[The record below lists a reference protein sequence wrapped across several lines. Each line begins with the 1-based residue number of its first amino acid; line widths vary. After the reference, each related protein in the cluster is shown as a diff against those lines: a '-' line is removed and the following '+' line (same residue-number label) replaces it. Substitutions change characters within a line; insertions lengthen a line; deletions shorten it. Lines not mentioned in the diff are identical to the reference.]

1 MTCVGPSL
9 AAGDVTALFPSRPQ
23 LSACT
28 RFIPTDRESRFNG
41 LSPRTCRRPS
51 TSGALAFLRRST
63 IFDSSTPLLQLGN
76 SKLGRA
82 IHVWSIPALETCP
95 GSTDVCRS
103 LCYALRHR
111 FRFDSV
117 KRRLDWNLIQSLR
130 DDFVERMTAEIRA
143 AGVLVLRLH
152 VAGDFYGAEYV
163 RKWVAIVKRS
173 PRVRFFGY
181 TRSWRIPALLP
192 ALEELAASSAMRLW
206 YSADEESGVPT
217 SVPPTVRIA
226 YLQTSAHP
234 PPQGVDLVFR
244 PTRLRKLPASPL
256 VCEHETPLGKHSG
269 VTCGSCGR
277 CFR

>member
-1 MTCVGPSL
+1 M
-9 AAGDVTALFPSRPQ
+9 
-23 LSACT
+23 
-28 RFIPTDRESRFNG
+28 N
-41 LSPRTCRRPS
+41 
-51 TSGALAFLRRST
+51 
-63 IFDSSTPLLQLGN
+63 FDSSTPLLQLGN

-82 IHVWSIPALETCP
+82 IHVWSIPAIETCP
-95 GSTDVCRS
+95 GSTDVCRN

-117 KRRLDWNLIQSLR
+117 KRRLFWNLSQSLR
-130 DDFVERMTAEIRA
+130 DDFVELMTAEIRA
-143 AGVLVLRLH
+143 GGVLALRLH
-152 VAGDFYGAEYV
+152 VAGDFNTEQYV

-181 TRSWRIPALLP
+181 TRSWRIPSLVP

-206 YSADEESGVPT
+206 YSADEASGIPQ

-226 YLQTSAHP
+226 YLQTSTAP
-234 PPQGVDLVFR
+234 PPTGVDLVFR
-244 PTRLRKLPASPL
+244 PLRLRRLPASPL
-256 VCEHETPLGKHSG
+256 VCEHETPTGRRSG